1 MIGKVTRGPDFAG
14 LARYLVHAG
23 GRGRVAWTKACN
35 LLSENRSEIA
45 REMRV
50 AAAQSSRCKKPV
62 YHVSLSFATEDQPTH
77 AQMEEAFAAVLKD
90 LVRQANWQDIAGESP
105 VL

>member
-1 MIGKVTRGPDFAG
+1 MIGKVTRGQDFAG
-14 LARYLVHAG
+14 LTRYLMHAG
-23 GRGRVAWTKACN
+23 GRDRVAWTKTRN
-35 LLSENRSEIA
+35 LLSEDRTEIA

-62 YHVSLSFATEDQPTH
+62 YHMSLSFAAEDRPTH
-77 AQMEEAFAAVLKD
+77 AQMEEACAVVLKD